1 MAKKKNVAKAV
12 SAPAVA
18 STPVA
23 SGSSSPAKSGLK
35 IYERNLGHLA
45 FIAGVIVAIIA
56 GLSSA
61 ILEEHVVTLVLV
73 VLGLVVGFMNIT
85 SEEYTGF
92 LVAAIALMVAGV
104 ADVLSIPYIGEILNN
119 ILRNIA
125 KFVAFAALVV
135 ALKAVKRL
143 AEYQ

>member
-1 MAKKKNVAKAV
+1 MAKKKKVARAV
-12 SAPAVA
+12 SAPVV
-18 STPVA
+18 STPA
-23 SGSSSPAKSGLK
+23 ASPALK
-35 IYERNLGHLA
+35 TYERNLGHLA

-56 GLSSA
+56 GISSS

-104 ADVLSIPYIGEILNN
+104 ADVLSIPYVGEILNN
-119 ILRNIA
+119 VLRNIA
-125 KFVAFAALVV
+125 KFVAPAALVV
-135 ALKAVKRL
+135 ALKAVKKL

>member
-1 MAKKKNVAKAV
+1 MAKKKKVARAV
-12 SAPAVA
+12 SAPVVSA
-18 STPVA
+18 PVT
-23 SGSSSPAKSGLK
+23 SPASPALK
-35 IYERNLGHLA
+35 TYERNLGHLA

-56 GLSSA
+56 GISSS

-104 ADVLSIPYIGEILNN
+104 ADVLSIPYVGEILNN

-125 KFVAFAALVV
+125 KFVAPAALVV
-135 ALKAVKRL
+135 ALKAVKKL

>member
-1 MAKKKNVAKAV
+1 MAKKKKVAKAV
-12 SAPAVA
+12 SAPVV
-18 STPVA
+18 SQPVA
-23 SGSSSPAKSGLK
+23 SVSSPALK
-35 IYERNLGHLA
+35 TYERNLGHLA

-56 GLSSA
+56 GISSA

-104 ADVLSIPYIGEILNN
+104 ADVLSIPYVGEILNN

-125 KFVAFAALVV
+125 KFVAPAALVV

-143 AEYQ
+143 AEYR

>member
-1 MAKKKNVAKAV
+1 MAKKKKVARAV
-12 SAPAVA
+12 SASVISSSVA
-18 STPVA
+18 SL
-23 SGSSSPAKSGLK
+23 SSSPAKSGLK
-35 IYERNLGHLA
+35 TYERNLGHLA

-56 GLSSA
+56 GISSS

-85 SEEYTGF
+85 SQEYTGF

-104 ADVLSIPYIGEILNN
+104 ADVLSIPYMGEILNN

-125 KFVAFAALVV
+125 KFVAPAALVV
-135 ALKAVKRL
+135 ALKAVKKL